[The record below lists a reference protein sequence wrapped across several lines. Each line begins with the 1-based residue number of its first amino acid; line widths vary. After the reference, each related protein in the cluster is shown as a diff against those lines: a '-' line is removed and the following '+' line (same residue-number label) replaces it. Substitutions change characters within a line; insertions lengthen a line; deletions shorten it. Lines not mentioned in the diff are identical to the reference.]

1 MSNTLLRLIGSKA
14 VILHDDPTAYDRLRW
29 IYPYL
34 SKGNKKI
41 LDAGCGCGGFSLV
54 AAKQGNTVIGVS
66 FDKTANTKAQENA
79 KILKL
84 TNIDFLALDLRELE
98 KHNLDKFDQIMCFE
112 TLEHILDDK
121 RVIKN
126 LASLLSAGGKIFI
139 TTPYKYYK
147 PLLGDH
153 ISEIENGAHVRW
165 GYTHEEMTTLLEEA
179 GIKVISLEYI
189 SGFLSQQLTN
199 LIRILSKINLKF
211 AWYITLPLR
220 ILLIPDRL
228 ITKLLKY
235 PHLSIGVIGEKV

>member
-112 TLEHILDDK
+112 TFAEKLRESRSFARENSGRRLCDGH
-121 RVIKN
+121 RVIFLKQSDN
-126 LASLLSAGGKIFI
+126 DF
-139 TTPYKYYK
+139 P
-147 PLLGDH
+147 
-153 ISEIENGAHVRW
+153 ISE
-165 GYTHEEMTTLLEEA
+165 
-179 GIKVISLEYI
+179 
-189 SGFLSQQLTN
+189 
-199 LIRILSKINLKF
+199 
-211 AWYITLPLR
+211 PC
-220 ILLIPDRL
+220 
-228 ITKLLKY
+228 
-235 PHLSIGVIGEKV
+235 